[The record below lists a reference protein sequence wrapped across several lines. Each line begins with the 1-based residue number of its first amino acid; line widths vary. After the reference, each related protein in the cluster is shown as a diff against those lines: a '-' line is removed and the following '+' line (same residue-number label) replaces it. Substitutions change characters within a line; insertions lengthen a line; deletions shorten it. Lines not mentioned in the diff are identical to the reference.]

1 MKRRS
6 FKKFKLNSAADL
18 QKGRAQRK
26 RARPFVY
33 HGAGSDRQ
41 TDAFTVVQGLDGPGT
56 VASRAGGRRWQPVV
70 RSSSSEAQTSVL
82 PQIRV
87 P

>member
-1 MKRRS
+1 MLFQKIYAQECGVAKVGS
-6 FKKFKLNSAADL
+6 PDL

-41 TDAFTVVQGLDGPGT
+41 TDAFTVVQGLAGPGT
-56 VASRAGGRRWQPVV
+56 VALRAGGRRWQPVV
-70 RSSSSEAQTSVL
+70 RSSSSEA
-82 PQIRV
+82 
-87 P
+87 